1 MSIKEEIKMLLAQQ
15 AVTMTE
21 LAKQLSTK
29 DSIVTVQSIS
39 KKLSKKT
46 IKFEEVRKILDILGY
61 EIEYKRKGNHPI
73 ADTFKNNLNSKADT
87 PAPISLI
94 SAQEAQ
100 TR

>member
-61 EIEYKRKGNHPI
+61 EIEYKRKI
-73 ADTFKNNLNSKADT
+73 
-87 PAPISLI
+87 
-94 SAQEAQ
+94 
-100 TR
+100 